1 MRLSSES
8 RLESWAG
15 WWRVIDLA
23 GVCVYTCTVLC
34 SACKSVRAKL
44 VFEGTV
50 EGEREGGRRMS
61 VYTNECTLT
70 LHINNKTKI

>member
-34 SACKSVRAKL
+34 SARKSVRAKL
-44 VFEGTV
+44 VFVCECISHQLLKVRWRG
-50 EGEREGGRRMS
+50 RGGGKAKGC
-61 VYTNECTLT
+61 VY
-70 LHINNKTKI
+70 